1 MTNRNESLP
10 RAADELEALALHY
23 GAHDTS
29 AEMDD
34 GVWVEPVPMVTTSL
48 RLPADIIE
56 ALKDQAR
63 TNHVRYTAHL
73 RSILEQA
80 ARRQPS
86 ELARIAER
94 LDRIER
100 AVTGG

>member
-1 MTNRNESLP
+1 MTNRSESLP
-10 RAADELEALALHY
+10 RAADELEALARY
-23 GAHDTS
+23 YDAHDTS
-29 AEMDD
+29 AEMDHGD
-34 GVWVEPVPMVTTSL
+34 WIEPAPMVTTSL

-63 TNHVRYTAHL
+63 TNHVRYTTHL

-80 ARRQPS
+80 ARQEPS